1 MRLTGGLSSSRMN
14 RWMNRRRECASGGRR
29 PDATAKTFGLC
40 DTARRAP
47 YPDPACL
54 LRRIV
59 ASPCC
64 GSHLCCARILLS
76 VLQTLLHGAFQWLQP
91 RSPVV
96 VVVERGRGPNPPDG
110 RADGVRSPAGNG
122 RALASLQAPESRRGG
137 IAEEKLLRAAR
148 ARDVGP
154 LPGKRAV
161 AGLVAGNSHPWLA

>member
-14 RWMNRRRECASGGRR
+14 RWMNRRHECASGGRR
-29 PDATAKTFGLC
+29 PDATAKTCGFC
-40 DTARRAP
+40 DMARRAS
-47 YPDPACL
+47 YRDPTCL

-110 RADGVRSPAGNG
+110 RADAVRSPVGNG
-122 RALASLQAPESRRGG
+122 RAPASLQRGSRRG
-137 IAEEKLLRAAR
+137 ER
-148 ARDVGP
+148 ARDASP
-154 LPGKRAV
+154 LPGRRAAV
-161 AGLVAGNSHPWLA
+161 AGLVVGRNLPWLA